1 MAFLS
6 NVRTVINS
14 VPLHQLLVTTDESE
28 PVTFTVSLNENLPEA
43 MREGFPLTKNVSYG
57 EVVTVTLH
65 QEMAVKDQG
74 AGPNLLERSKAIR
87 VQTQGGKKV
96 SVQGFVDDVRSSD
109 GFVALPCDAMRNDIF
124 NRFEYLVLAGEQN
137 PNPDDPDKNSEIII
151 IPCDDAT
158 EIRVDPT
165 QLVTL
170 NRLTDLPVPPN
181 RIQAGPGGTF
191 TSVTF
196 TANAGQ
202 TILLSN
208 NDDLSGTIIRGNKPL
223 VVLSGHECAEV
234 PLDISAC
241 DHLVE
246 QMPPGHAFG
255 YTFFLVP
262 LAARVSGDMF
272 RVGTLTDGTQV
283 TVTCVTSPQ
292 DVPKTIPL
300 DGDGAIDRGGY
311 VTFWTPG
318 NEDNERNWKPS
329 YCCVDTTEPVVLT
342 QYSAAYSYDQRLM
355 GKPNSELGDPF
366 MTLIPPVTQFLNNYT
381 IRSLSGASGPFPFRY
396 INLAIASTF
405 FDNSTAAQNQVRIN
419 DTAVTPI
426 DSWLPM
432 YCSNNEICGYG
443 AQVQVSSGTIRVYHE
458 RPEVGLGMHYYAYQQ
473 QNSYAVPAGYELTP
487 MSGSV
492 K

>member
-1 MAFLS
+1 MLTRLLTIDFQGKGHS
-6 NVRTVINS
+6 SSPVQCS
-14 VPLHQLLVTTDESE
+14 SPLIPDSSSQI
-28 PVTFTVSLNENLPEA
+28 
-43 MREGFPLTKNVSYG
+43 
-57 EVVTVTLH
+57 VVV
-65 QEMAVKDQG
+65 
-74 AGPNLLERSKAIR
+74 
-87 VQTQGGKKV
+87 
-96 SVQGFVDDVRSSD
+96 
-109 GFVALPCDAMRNDIF
+109 
-124 NRFEYLVLAGEQN
+124 
-137 PNPDDPDKNSEIII
+137 
-151 IPCDDAT
+151 PCDDVT
-158 EIRVDPT
+158 QVGMEPT

-170 NRLTDLPVPPN
+170 NGLTDLPVPPN
-181 RIQAGPGGTF
+181 KIQAGPGGSPSSLTL
-191 TSVTF
+191 

-202 TILLSN
+202 TILIN
-208 NDDLSGTIIRGNKPL
+208 HNDDLSGTIIRRNKPL
-223 VVLSGHECAEV
+223 VVFSGHGCAEV

-241 DHLVE
+241 DNLVE

-272 RVGTLTDGTQV
+272 RVGTLMDGMQV

-311 VTFWTPG
+311 HTFWTPG
-318 NEDNERNWKPS
+318 NEDNEQNWKPS
-329 YCCVDTTEPVVLT
+329 YCCVDSANPVIVA
-342 QYSAAYSYDQRLM
+342 QYSATYSYDQSYI

-366 MTLIPPVTQFLNNYT
+366 MTLILIPPVTQFLNNYT
-381 IRSLSGASGPFPFRY
+381 MRSLSGASGDFPFQY
-396 INLAIASTF
+396 INLAISSTF
-405 FDNSTAAQNQVRIN
+405 FDNSTATQNQVRIN

-426 DSWLPM
+426 DGWLHM

-443 AQVQVSSGTIRVYHE
+443 AQVEVSSGTIHVYHE
-458 RPEVGLGMHYYAYQQ
+458 RPEVGLGVHYYAYQQ

>member
-1 MAFLS
+1 M
-6 NVRTVINS
+6 VNS
-14 VPLHQLLVTTDESE
+14 APLYQLLVTTNEPE
-28 PVTFTVSLNENLPEA
+28 PVTFTVSLNEDLPKEL
-43 MREGFPLTKNVSYG
+43 REGFPLKATVSYG
-57 EVVTVTLH
+57 EVVTVTMH
-65 QEMAVKDQG
+65 QGMTVLSQA
-74 AGPNLLERSKAIR
+74 AGSNRLERSKAIR
-87 VQTQGGKKV
+87 VQTEGGKKV
-96 SVQGFVDDVRSSD
+96 SVQGFNDDVSTSD
-109 GFVALPCDAMRNDIF
+109 GFVALPCDAMRNDVF
-124 NRFEYLVLAGEQN
+124 NRFEYFVMSGDQK
-137 PNPDDPDKNSEIII
+137 PGPDDPTRSSQIVIV
-151 IPCDDAT
+151 PCDDAT
-158 EIRVDPT
+158 VIRVQPS

-170 NRLTDLPVPPN
+170 NGLADLRRSPDK
-181 RIQAGPGGTF
+181 IQAGPDSF
-191 TSVTF
+191 SSASTF

-202 TILLSN
+202 TILISH
-208 NDDLSGTIIRGNKPL
+208 NDDLSGTIIRGDKPL

-292 DVPKTIPL
+292 DVPETIPL

-318 NEDNERNWKPS
+318 NEDNEQNWKPS
-329 YCCVDTTEPVVLT
+329 YCCVDSTNPVIVA
-342 QYSAAYSYDQRLM
+342 QYSAGYSYDQRLM
-355 GKPNSELGDPF
+355 GKLSLELGDPF

-381 IRSLSGASGPFPFRY
+381 MRSLSGVSGPFRFRY

-405 FDNSTAAQNQVRIN
+405 FDNSIAAQNHVRSY

-426 DSWLPM
+426 DGWLPM
-432 YCSNNEICGYG
+432 YCSNNEVCGYG
-443 AQVQVSSGTIRVYHE
+443 AQVQVSSGTVRVYHE
-458 RPEVGLGMHYYAYQQ
+458 RPEVGLGVHYYAYQQ

-487 MSGSV
+487 ISGMELCIHM
-492 K
+492 